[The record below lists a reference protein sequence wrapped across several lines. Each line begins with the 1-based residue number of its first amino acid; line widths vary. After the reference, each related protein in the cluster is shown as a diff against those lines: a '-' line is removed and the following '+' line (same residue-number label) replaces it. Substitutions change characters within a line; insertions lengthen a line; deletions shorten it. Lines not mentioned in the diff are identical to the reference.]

1 MSIKQRMYKKMRTV
15 VHIVDPIP
23 CIINPKMHPNCA
35 CVNVNQIILAI
46 PTWVADLDVSLIQT
60 VLLN

>member
-1 MSIKQRMYKKMRTV
+1 MSIQQRMYKKMRTV

-23 CIINPKMHPNCA
+23 CIINPKTHPCA
-35 CVNVNQIILAI
+35 RANVNQIILAI
-46 PTWVADLDVSLIQT
+46 PTWVANLDVSLIQT